1 MTDETN
7 NERLNESSNHDIE
20 TSDQVAAMRHRA
32 VPAEEENSSGL
43 GGQIKEFFMV
53 LLYALL
59 IAFILKTF
67 VLRGFYI
74 PSGSMENTLQVNDR
88 VFVNVAGSMFG
99 EAERGDIIVFKDAHG
114 WVDQS
119 APVATNP
126 IRTALSFVGVLP
138 DTSNNYLV
146 KRVIG
151 VGGDHVVCCSA
162 DGKITV
168 NGEEITE
175 PYLYPGAN
183 PSDIPFDVIVPEN
196 NYFVLGDHRNNSAD
210 SRYHIED
217 GTEFISDGDVEGEV
231 FVVAWPLSHFTFIGG
246 ASDVFTNVPEN
257 TNE

>member
-1 MTDETN
+1 MADLSNDEN
-7 NERLNESSNHDIE
+7 IDGVYASSDRSA
-20 TSDQVAAMRHRA
+20 TFRHRA
-32 VPAEEENSSGL
+32 VPEEEKKSDSI
-43 GGQIKEFFMV
+43 GGQIKEFLMV
-53 LLYALL
+53 LLYAIL
-59 IAFILKTF
+59 IALLLKTF

-74 PSGSMENTLQVNDR
+74 PSGSMENTLQINDR

-114 WVDQS
+114 WVNPSEQQ
-119 APVATNP
+119 ATNP
-126 IRTALSFVGVLP
+126 IRTALSFIGVLP

-196 NYFVLGDHRNNSAD
+196 SYFVMGDHRNNSAD

-231 FVVAWPLSHFTFIGG
+231 FVVAWPLSNFTFLGG
-246 ASDVFTNVPEN
+246 AEDVFANVPDSK
-257 TNE
+257 

>member
-1 MTDETN
+1 MADYTN
-7 NERLNESSNHDIE
+7 NENNEDIEVSSND
-20 TSDQVAAMRHRA
+20 SAAMKHRA
-32 VPAEEENSSGL
+32 VPATEKSG
-43 GGQIKEFFMV
+43 GFGSQVKEFLLV
-53 LLYALL
+53 LLYAVL
-59 IAFILKTF
+59 IALVLKTF

-74 PSGSMENTLQVNDR
+74 PSGSMENTLQINDR

-99 EAERGDIIVFKDAHG
+99 TAERGDVIVFKDSHN
-114 WVDQS
+114 WVNQNEQQP
-119 APVATNP
+119 ANPV
-126 IRTALSFVGVLP
+126 RTALSFVGILP
-138 DTSNNYLV
+138 DTSSNYLV

-196 NYFVLGDHRNNSAD
+196 SYFVLGDHRNNSAD

-231 FVVAWPLSHFTFIGG
+231 FVVAWPLSNFTFMQG
-246 ASDVFTNVPEN
+246 AEEVFANVPEN
-257 TNE
+257 SK